1 MEAIDVLKP
10 MHSCPDVL
18 DCLLEDH
25 ESLREVLVRL
35 SSTELEIGRK
45 RAIFKRFLPL
55 YESHTHAEEQSIMEE
70 GIQTDSLR
78 PLVLQSL
85 EEHEVTDLLV
95 ERMRVAVDNE
105 QWAARLGVF
114 CTSLQHHL
122 DREAE
127 VVFPAMREGFSAETR
142 EQLGRRYLTFRNRH
156 RVLPA
161 LEIVTDAKALV
172 LDQTGKVGY
181 LLAWLMGVP
190 AWILL
195 IVFLIRG

>member
-10 MHSCPDVL
+10 LHSCPDVL

-35 SSTELEIGRK
+35 GSPELEISRK

-142 EQLGRRYLTFRNRH
+142 EHLGRRYLTFRNHH
-156 RVLPA
+156 RVLPG